1 MFELVEQQ
9 PSHLACPDVLNLSLG
24 ECEGHRATSQVGTRL
39 FWEWYGLC
47 NVLSFLLRPGPVPV
61 AFDLRFV

>member
-24 ECEGHRATSQVGTRL
+24 ECGGPRGHVSGAPSC
-39 FWEWYGLC
+39 GLC
-47 NVLSFLLRPGPVPV
+47 DVLSPSFCFSGCLWP
-61 AFDLRFV
+61 LRFV

>member
-24 ECEGHRATSQVGTRL
+24 ESKAT
-39 FWEWYGLC
+39 
-47 NVLSFLLRPGPVPV
+47 GPVLAGAGV
-61 AFDLRFV
+61 GVLCSRFPQGLF

>member
-24 ECEGHRATSQVGTRL
+24 ESEPAGPRPLRRSAGRALSCPVSL
-39 FWEWYGLC
+39 LPPGL
-47 NVLSFLLRPGPVPV
+47 VPV
-61 AFDLRFV
+61 AFDL

>member
-24 ECEGHRATSQVGTRL
+24 ESRGPGS
-39 FWEWYGLC
+39 
-47 NVLSFLLRPGPVPV
+47 RPGVQ
-61 AFDLRFV
+61 FVWCCPPLPPQGLLC